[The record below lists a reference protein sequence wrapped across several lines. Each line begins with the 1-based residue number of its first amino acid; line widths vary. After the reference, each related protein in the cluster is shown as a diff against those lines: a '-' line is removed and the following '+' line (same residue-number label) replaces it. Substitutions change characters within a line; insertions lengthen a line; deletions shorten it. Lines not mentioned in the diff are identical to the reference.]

1 MRAKQESCCFTGH
14 RPDKLPWRYDEQDPR
29 CAALKRRI
37 ADAVESA
44 YAEGFRH
51 FLCGMALG
59 SDLYFCES
67 VLALREKHPEITLE
81 AAIPCPTQADA
92 WPPDQQARYRRLV
105 DACDAETMVSAAYTP
120 YCMLRRNRYMV
131 DHASLVIA
139 VFDGTPGGTRYTVEY
154 AMKQGAEVVDLP
166 VLGKAENGEETSGGV

>member
-92 WPPDQQARYRRLV
+92 WPPDQQARYRRLL
-105 DACDAETMVSAAYTP
+105 DACDAETMVSSAPTVCSGETGIWWTTRPWSLRFLTEPPAGRATRWNTP
-120 YCMLRRNRYMV
+120 
-131 DHASLVIA
+131 
-139 VFDGTPGGTRYTVEY
+139 
-154 AMKQGAEVVDLP
+154 
-166 VLGKAENGEETSGGV
+166 

>member
-81 AAIPCPTQADA
+81 AAGDHGF
-92 WPPDQQARYRRLV
+92 RRVYPLLYAPAKPV
-105 DACDAETMVSAAYTP
+105 YGGPRV
-120 YCMLRRNRYMV
+120 
-131 DHASLVIA
+131 
-139 VFDGTPGGTRYTVEY
+139 PGHCGF
-154 AMKQGAEVVDLP
+154 
-166 VLGKAENGEETSGGV
+166 